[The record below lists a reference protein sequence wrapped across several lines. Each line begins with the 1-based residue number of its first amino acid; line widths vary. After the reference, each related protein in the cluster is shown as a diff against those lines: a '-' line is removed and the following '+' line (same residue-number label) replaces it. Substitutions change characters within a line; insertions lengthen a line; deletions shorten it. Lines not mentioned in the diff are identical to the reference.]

1 MTGVYIRK
9 KDFGFRLPKFYKAI
23 LLNFTSCFY
32 NSVCLEER
40 NRMKGFYFS
49 STLMWDADAET
60 LMRTAAENGFDGIEL
75 WAQHAETKKL
85 DLETI
90 RWLKKELGLNIVV
103 HAKSWDL
110 NYAALN
116 DAVRRASVEE
126 IKSSVDLAVELGAD
140 EVTVHPP
147 RYTLKEDEAARDRA
161 YESIREFYGYAKER
175 GVDISMEIM
184 EHIPKEM
191 ATTPDGMFGI
201 VRDLRGKLTYTI
213 DLAHSLTEEEFFENI
228 RIMGRVSKVHL
239 TNKKG
244 TKLHTPIPDG
254 DFDFEE
260 IYPRLL
266 AYGFPMV
273 IEGYEEG
280 DRYEALTENI
290 QYIQTLKEKRN
301 EEIKRTF
308 NNSGYPGTY
317 RLQFQQ

>member
-1 MTGVYIRK
+1 
-9 KDFGFRLPKFYKAI
+9 
-23 LLNFTSCFY
+23 
-32 NSVCLEER
+32 
-40 NRMKGFYFS
+40 MKGFYFS

-60 LMRTAAENGFDGIEL
+60 IMRTAAENGFDGIEL
-75 WAQHAETKKL
+75 WAQHAETMKL
-85 DLETI
+85 DLEVI
-90 RWLKKELGLNIVV
+90 RRLKREFGLNIVI

-116 DAVRRASVEE
+116 DAVRAASVEE
-126 IKSSVDLAVELGAD
+126 IKSSVDLAAMLGAG

-161 YESIREFYGYAKER
+161 YRSIRELYGYAKER
-175 GVDISMEIM
+175 GVEISMEIM

-191 ATTPDGMFGI
+191 ATTPEGMFEI
-201 VRDLRGKLTYTI
+201 VRDLREKLSYTI
-213 DLAHSLTEEEFFENI
+213 DLAHSLKEEEFFENI

-244 TKLHTPIPDG
+244 IKLHTPIPDG

-280 DRYEALTENI
+280 DRYEALKKNI
-290 QYIQTLKEKRN
+290 HYIQNLQILKEKRN
-301 EEIKRTF
+301 EEIKCTF